1 MGLTFLRMN
10 REQTKSIFDKQT
22 VLTSVSEMDK
32 SKVAEFL
39 KLILIQD
46 KAFARVQQ

>member
-1 MGLTFLRMN
+1 MN

-39 KLILIQD
+39 KIILKQD